1 MFSLF
6 QFAGTA
12 RGAFTAVRTEGTG
25 SYSGLELKYNAN
37 GNWYTN
43 PDTADGQYLIFSPA
57 SGRLA
62 IVPEPSTWVMGAVGA
77 GLVALKAQRRRRAMR
92 QRLEPAA
99 GGGTAGEAFLAG

>member
-12 RGAFTAVRTEGTG
+12 RGAFTAVRTEGSG

-43 PDTADGQYLIFSPA
+43 PDTADGQYLLFSSA

-62 IVPEPSTWVMGAVGA
+62 IVPEPSTWVMGAIGA
-77 GLVALKAQRRRRAMR
+77 GLVALKAQRRKRAMR
-92 QRLEPAA
+92 QRMEPAA
-99 GGGTAGEAFLAG
+99 